1 MALPSTSGLHSSR
14 DQPRRRLGGID
25 HGRRR
30 RRPAWLGGAHGPHCS
45 ASRARGRGGGGM
57 THHDW
62 VPERAIGVY
71 TRRSATGLL
80 IETYHDGYELNES
93 GAFIW
98 SMVGGGA

>member
-1 MALPSTSGLHSSR
+1 
-14 DQPRRRLGGID
+14 
-25 HGRRR
+25 
-30 RRPAWLGGAHGPHCS
+30 
-45 ASRARGRGGGGM
+45 M

-98 SMVGGGA
+98 SMVGGGASSAHMAKCVAERYELGPEEASDAVHTFLAVLRERGFLAGQSSGAPDWEKV